1 MIIKVHKTQEGRV
14 VLSICDKEILGKK
27 FEEGNLQL
35 DLSSSF
41 YAGEESGENKIRLE
55 LRDAN
60 IVNIVGEKSVN
71 FCVKL
76 GIVDVKTVGKIKG
89 IPHVQVVLN

>member
-14 VLSICDKEILGKK
+14 ILSICDKELLGKK
-27 FEEGNLQL
+27 FEDGNLQL

-41 YAGEESGENKIRLE
+41 YAGDEVDENKIRLE
-55 LRDAN
+55 LRDAS

-71 FCVKL
+71 FCVNL
-76 GIVDVKTVGKIKG
+76 GIVDVNTVRKIKG